1 MVLERNNIAEERV
14 NIRPTRFTKL
24 IKFFKSVFN
33 SVSLPYIILLL
44 LTCNITVF
52 YDKPFAYVMLAVASL
67 FNIPLSIPLIAT
79 MVGFVMF
86 RGQPVMYTGYLI
98 TYFIY
103 LVSTVLINIDGL
115 PKKYS
120 TLIRLVS
127 SYVISVICI
136 GIFKGFN
143 IIYVLHSFITLFTI
157 TAMYPIFIN
166 GNSMLFNIRKTI
178 IFSKEEII
186 CFGVV
191 IATVLTVF
199 SSVSILNFSV
209 SNVLLMVLIIVIAW
223 KNDWVVGTS
232 AGVVIGLVYSIITG
246 QSTLVITACGFSGLV
261 AGSLSKYGKIPVV
274 IAFAVGNMALSYL
287 YTKDIMLWTKLAEIL
302 VASGVIIS
310 LPKKVIVKFESIFNV
325 GNALPVGYENQLGPA
340 SELKSKVGA
349 IGEVFDNLAHITTP
363 VSEETME
370 ETANVIEKYLRDY
383 KKNECLS
390 CKNRFECLNDE
401 EIKVASIHIARRLEE
416 NKCITRE
423 MLPLDCNMVDDIIND
438 IIEIYNNMKLMRI
451 IRLKENEMNYKLAE
465 EYSVV
470 SKLLKKVAGQK
481 QPKLSDTTNQR
492 QRRIR
497 EELRFLGYVVYED
510 SFYEDERDMS
520 YEFITDILVDIEK
533 AKTEIQRAVSSV
545 VGIKMSIKL
554 ILNSSKTEKSRIKL
568 VPSSKYILNAVVKQ
582 IKKIDSNVNGDSYIV
597 TELKDNNKIIAI
609 SDGMGSGEKSKE
621 ASLAVINMLESLVKT
636 GINQPDILNITNRV
650 LRTREG
656 GTMLATLDMCLL
668 NEKKNAME
676 FVKLGA
682 APSFVISDGITKKI
696 EASGDSIG
704 TTKDAVYSEY
714 SSEIK
719 RNTYVVMMSDGAVSD
734 INEKKLQ
741 NIVNNL
747 GDNLN
752 ETKLMEELMNSIMN
766 NQSKLVLD
774 DITIITAKIS

>member
-1 MVLERNNIAEERV
+1 MVLERDNIAEERV
-14 NIRPTRFTKL
+14 NIKPTRFTK
-24 IKFFKSVFN
+24 ITKIFKSVFN
-33 SVSLPYIILLL
+33 SASLPYIALLI

-52 YDKPFAYVMLAVASL
+52 YGKPFAYVMLAVASL

-136 GIFKGFN
+136 GIFNGFN
-143 IIYVLHSFITLFTI
+143 IQYILHSLINLFVI
-157 TAMYPIFIN
+157 TAMYPVFIN

-191 IATVLTVF
+191 VAIVLTVF
-199 SSVSILNFSV
+199 SNVLILNFSV
-209 SNVLLMVLIIVIAW
+209 SNVLLAVLIIVIAW

-232 AGVVIGLVYSIITG
+232 AGVIIGLVYSIITG
-246 QSTLVITACGFSGLV
+246 QSTLVITMCGFSGLV
-261 AGSLSKYGKIPVV
+261 AGALSKYGKVPVV
-274 IAFAVGNMALSYL
+274 VAFAVGNIFLSYL
-287 YTKDIMLWTKLAEIL
+287 YTKDFLLWTKLAEIL
-302 VASGVIIS
+302 VASGVIVA
-310 LPKKVIVKFESIFNV
+310 LPKKVILKFQEIFNV
-325 GNALPVGYENQLGPA
+325 GNALPTGYENQLGPA
-340 SELKSKVGA
+340 SEMKSRVGA

-363 VSEETME
+363 VNEETME
-370 ETANVIEKYLRDY
+370 ETTIVIEKYLHDY

-390 CKNRFECLNDE
+390 CKNRFECLDDDQ
-401 EIKVASIHIARRLEE
+401 IKTVASHIARRLEE
-416 NKCITRE
+416 NKCIARE
-423 MLPLDCNMVDDIIND
+423 MIPVECSMADDIIED
-438 IIEIYNNMKLMRI
+438 IIEIYNNMKLMRV
-451 IRLKENEMNYKLAE
+451 IRLKENEINYKLAE

-470 SKLLKKVAGQK
+470 SKLLKKVAVQK
-481 QPKLSDTTNQR
+481 QPKLSDTTNQK

-510 SFYEDERDMS
+510 SFYEDERDVS

-545 VGIKMSIKL
+545 VGEKMSIKL

-621 ASLAVINMLESLVKT
+621 ASLAVINMIESLIKT
-636 GINQPDILNITNRV
+636 GINQSDILNITNKV
-650 LRTREG
+650 LRTRDG
-656 GTMLATLDMCLL
+656 GTMLATLDMCLI
-668 NEKKNAME
+668 NEKKNIME

-682 APSFVISDGITKKI
+682 APSFIISDGIVKRI
-696 EASGDSIG
+696 EASGESVG
-704 TTKDAVYSEY
+704 TTKEAVYSEY
-714 SSEIK
+714 KCDVK
-719 RNTYVVMMSDGAVSD
+719 RNTYVVMTSDGAVSD
-734 INEKKLQ
+734 IDEKTIQ

-752 ETKLMEELMNSIMN
+752 ETKLMEELMNSVMN
-766 NQSKLVLD
+766 SQSKLVLD

>member
-67 FNIPLSIPLIAT
+67 FNIPLLVPLIAT
-79 MVGFVMF
+79 MVGFIIF
-86 RGQPVMYTGYLI
+86 REPTLMYTNYLVV
-98 TYFIY
+98 YFIY
-103 LVSTVLINIDGL
+103 LISTVLVNIDGL
-115 PKKYS
+115 PKKHS
-120 TLIRLVS
+120 TLIRLAVS
-127 SYVISVICI
+127 YIVSVICI

-143 IIYVLHSFITLFTI
+143 VIYVLHSFITLFTI
-157 TAMYPIFIN
+157 TAMYPIFTN

-261 AGSLSKYGKIPVV
+261 AGSLSRYGKIPVV

>member
-1 MVLERNNIAEERV
+1 
-14 NIRPTRFTKL
+14 
-24 IKFFKSVFN
+24 
-33 SVSLPYIILLL
+33 
-44 LTCNITVF
+44 
-52 YDKPFAYVMLAVASL
+52 
-67 FNIPLSIPLIAT
+67 
-79 MVGFVMF
+79 
-86 RGQPVMYTGYLI
+86 
-98 TYFIY
+98 
-103 LVSTVLINIDGL
+103 
-115 PKKYS
+115 
-120 TLIRLVS
+120 
-127 SYVISVICI
+127 
-136 GIFKGFN
+136 
-143 IIYVLHSFITLFTI
+143 
-157 TAMYPIFIN
+157 
-166 GNSMLFNIRKTI
+166 
-178 IFSKEEII
+178 
-186 CFGVV
+186 
-191 IATVLTVF
+191 
-199 SSVSILNFSV
+199 
-209 SNVLLMVLIIVIAW
+209 
-223 KNDWVVGTS
+223 
-232 AGVVIGLVYSIITG
+232 
-246 QSTLVITACGFSGLV
+246 
-261 AGSLSKYGKIPVV
+261 
-274 IAFAVGNMALSYL
+274 
-287 YTKDIMLWTKLAEIL
+287 
-302 VASGVIIS
+302 
-310 LPKKVIVKFESIFNV
+310 
-325 GNALPVGYENQLGPA
+325 
-340 SELKSKVGA
+340 
-349 IGEVFDNLAHITTP
+349 
-363 VSEETME
+363 
-370 ETANVIEKYLRDY
+370 
-383 KKNECLS
+383 
-390 CKNRFECLNDE
+390 
-401 EIKVASIHIARRLEE
+401 
-416 NKCITRE
+416 
-423 MLPLDCNMVDDIIND
+423 
-438 IIEIYNNMKLMRI
+438 
-451 IRLKENEMNYKLAE
+451 
-465 EYSVV
+465 
-470 SKLLKKVAGQK
+470 
-481 QPKLSDTTNQR
+481 
-492 QRRIR
+492 
-497 EELRFLGYVVYED
+497 
-510 SFYEDERDMS
+510 MS